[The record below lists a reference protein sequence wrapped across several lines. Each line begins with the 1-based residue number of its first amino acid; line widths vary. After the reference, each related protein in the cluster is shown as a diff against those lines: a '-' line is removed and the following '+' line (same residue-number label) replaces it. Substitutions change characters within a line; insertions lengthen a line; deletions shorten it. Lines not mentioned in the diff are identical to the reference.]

1 LHRLAKGRTTFVI
14 AHRLT
19 TVRSADQILVLKDG
33 RLVEQGRYED
43 LVRRGGLFAELEAQG
58 KFTADAEDLAATPA

>member
-19 TVRSADQILVLKDG
+19 TVRAADQILVLKDG
-33 RLVEQGRYED
+33 RLVEQGTYDE

-58 KFTADAEDLAATPA
+58 QFSADALDLAAEPA